1 MKIQII
7 AKFTGAVIFEHE
19 AEENTIRLTVEA
31 AVKAGAN
38 LDRAYLA
45 GANLDGANLAG
56 ANLAGASLDGAY
68 LDRAYLAGA
77 NLDGANLAHASLD
90 GAYLAGANLDRANLA
105 GANLDGANLDG
116 ELLTR
121 APISLANLQWDIL
134 ITNNYMRIGCQRHT
148 HAEWSS
154 FGDDDIADMASPSL
168 YFWRTWKTPLLSMC
182 GTYRDAD
189 RGDGRV
195 NTTAA

>member
-38 LDRAYLA
+38 
-45 GANLDGANLAG
+45 
-56 ANLAGASLDGAY
+56 